1 MLLLHV
7 RLYKLLM
14 LSNGMDFSSS
24 LYLYTILPTSRSNLF
39 VLTSFEKK
47 SKGDELSSSSCCY
60 ACKVQSNIFI
70 SWEMS
75 MKIY

>member
-24 LYLYTILPTSRSNLF
+24 LYFYTIPPTSPSDMF
-39 VLTSFEKK
+39 VFTSFEKK
-47 SKGDELSSSSCCY
+47 SKGDQLSSSSCCF
-60 ACKVQSNIFI
+60 ACKLQSNIFI
-70 SWEMS
+70 GWEMS
-75 MKIY
+75 MNNY

>member
-24 LYLYTILPTSRSNLF
+24 LYFYTIPPPSDLF
-39 VLTSFEKK
+39 VFTNFEKK
-47 SKGDELSSSSCCY
+47 PKGDELSSSSGCF
-60 ACKVQSNIFI
+60 ACKLQSNIFI
-70 SWEMS
+70 GWEIS
-75 MKIY
+75 MNKNY

>member
-24 LYLYTILPTSRSNLF
+24 LYFYTIPPTSPSDMF
-39 VLTSFEKK
+39 VFTSFEKK
-47 SKGDELSSSSCCY
+47 SKLAALLANCNQTFLSVG
-60 ACKVQSNIFI
+60 K
-70 SWEMS
+70 
-75 MKIY
+75 